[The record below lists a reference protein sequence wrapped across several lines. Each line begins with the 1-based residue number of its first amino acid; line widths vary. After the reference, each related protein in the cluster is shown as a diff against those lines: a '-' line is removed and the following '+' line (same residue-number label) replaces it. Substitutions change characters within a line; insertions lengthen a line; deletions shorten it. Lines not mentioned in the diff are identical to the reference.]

1 MELSW
6 IAPRFLRI
14 GSVEGLSRESF
25 FFICVIMHSHF
36 GPSLFPDRYHFLSL
50 LGDAT
55 RGSPYTLVIYA
66 LCKLNLLRSLH
77 GNHCCLR
84 EKRA

>member
-1 MELSW
+1 MHLHFS
-6 IAPRFLRI
+6 P
-14 GSVEGLSRESF
+14 SF
-25 FFICVIMHSHF
+25 F
-36 GPSLFPDRYHFLSL
+36 LDRYNFLL
-50 LGDAT
+50 PLGDTT
-55 RGSPYTLVIYA
+55 RRSPYTLVIYA